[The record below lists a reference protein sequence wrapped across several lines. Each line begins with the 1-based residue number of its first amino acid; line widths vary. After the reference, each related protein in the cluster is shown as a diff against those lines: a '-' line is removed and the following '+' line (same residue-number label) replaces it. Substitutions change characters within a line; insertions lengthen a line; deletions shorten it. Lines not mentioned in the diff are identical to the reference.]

1 MADIIVNDIGI
12 YIVVLKINIP
22 PEAVRWNIEYIL
34 QNIILQYTTNM
45 GNSITTDTMTHQD
58 DLYVRRELCI
68 DVYAGLYSGTTKFDL
83 SNYPYPCNFDFIAYE
98 KTKLMLS
105 SAYNTISRLGKWKV
119 MYEYT
124 VDKDMGFVFTHYD
137 KIALLMDEIRKDYE
151 GFYTDLSGSLLNKHT
166 DFTIGY
172 TMSNMEYLAKNGMEE
187 LKKIHVRK

>member
-1 MADIIVNDIGI
+1 MGNLTTNDITYQEGD
-12 YIVVLKINIP
+12 P
-22 PEAVRWNIEYIL
+22 DA
-34 QNIILQYTTNM
+34 
-45 GNSITTDTMTHQD
+45 
-58 DLYVRRELCI
+58 RRELCI
-68 DVYAGLYSGTTKFDL
+68 GERLYTGTTKFDL
-83 SNYPYPCNFDFIAYE
+83 SKYPYPCTFDFITYE
-98 KTKLMLS
+98 KTKLMLL

-137 KIALLMDEIRKDYE
+137 KIVQLTDTIRKNYE
-151 GFYTDLSGSLLNKHT
+151 GSDISGCRHD